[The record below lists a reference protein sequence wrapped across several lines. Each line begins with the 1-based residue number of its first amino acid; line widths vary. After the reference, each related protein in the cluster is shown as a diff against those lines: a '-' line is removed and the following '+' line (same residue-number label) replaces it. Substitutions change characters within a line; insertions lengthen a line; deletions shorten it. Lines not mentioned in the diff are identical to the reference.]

1 MAKVKI
7 QGNASGTGVVTLT
20 APNTNTDRT
29 ITLPDVTS
37 TLATSENF
45 LSTGIDDNATAV
57 KLTVSDAG
65 INVNG
70 ALTTLAI
77 KEDDSGNVGI
87 GVVPDATHG
96 NITSLQIPSG
106 GLWAYNTTQVN
117 LGHNCYYDA
126 GGDVTYMSTD
136 EASLYI
142 QQNGTH
148 EFKTAPSGTADTTA
162 TMASALTITQD
173 GRGVSQFT
181 ARAWCNLNFVGTLSI
196 RDSHNISS
204 ITDNGTGNVQF
215 NFTNSMGNANF
226 VYFGLIPRQW
236 GNKAMVA
243 ENTDSSDRTQSTSR
257 AIIGTRDSTSG
268 TYLDSP
274 RVMIGVFGD

>member
-7 QGNASGTGVVTLT
+7 QGNASGTGVLTLT

-87 GVVPDATHG
+87 GVVPE
-96 NITSLQIPSG
+96 TSAGSYTQLEFP
-106 GLWAYNTTQVN
+106 NT
-117 LGHNCYYDA
+117 
-126 GGDVTYMSTD
+126 
-136 EASLYI
+136 
-142 QQNGTH
+142 
-148 EFKTAPSGTADTTA
+148 
-162 TMASALTITQD
+162 
-173 GRGVSQFT
+173 
-181 ARAWCNLNFVGTLSI
+181 
-196 RDSHNISS
+196 S
-204 ITDNGTGNVQF
+204 ITY
-215 NFTNSMGNANF
+215 S
-226 VYFGLIPRQW
+226 
-236 GNKAMVA
+236 
-243 ENTDSSDRTQSTSR
+243 
-257 AIIGTRDSTSG
+257 
-268 TYLDSP
+268 
-274 RVMIGVFGD
+274 